1 MNNEK
6 DNVYDLVED
15 FYAHDEGWN
24 TLLRQEYAEGFLRME
39 AWKGKKNSDLY
50 RSWDNLT
57 MLCLYL
63 GSAETFLGDM
73 NADDF
78 IDCIAWCGRNIS
90 EFTPDYKNTQDFLE
104 TCDGLFK
111 YLKGKN
117 AISNDTVPATA
128 AEILL
133 QEGKMNIILPDG
145 SFDEANAERAWNATP
160 DIPAKIFL
168 NIGERLQ
175 ELLEVLHRFFER
187 EYFRL
192 DLDRAAFLY
201 YGILMGYED
210 EKKDSI
216 EETSECFWDYFLF
229 DYHLLRSDKRPLE
242 FFYERTCLPESDD
255 YDEEFAKRNRDVLEE
270 LCKARLA
277 IFKIDSYTDDGAF
290 YCTDWLSGEKY
301 TLSLPLE
308 ESEDFYE
315 SIVRHRNVKGAY
327 INDQDVTY
335 DPLPERIEHDNF
347 SELMH
352 DFIAPIGNANNLS
365 FQEFVAVIKLASL
378 GWNIAQIGKDALQTE
393 LAQLE
398 LDALDIVEFF
408 RQRKNKYFKENKTLI
423 QSAEA
428 HDGNEGFELR
438 LVVGNMEDLTIEQTA
453 D

>member
-1 MNNEK
+1 ME
-6 DNVYDLVED
+6 
-15 FYAHDEGWN
+15 
-24 TLLRQEYAEGFLRME
+24 RQ
-39 AWKGKKNSDLY
+39 KNSDLY

-229 DYHLLRSDKRPLE
+229 DYHCCVVIKDLWNSFMNGLACLRVTITTK
-242 FFYERTCLPESDD
+242 
-255 YDEEFAKRNRDVLEE
+255 
-270 LCKARLA
+270 
-277 IFKIDSYTDDGAF
+277 
-290 YCTDWLSGEKY
+290 
-301 TLSLPLE
+301 SLP
-308 ESEDFYE
+308 
-315 SIVRHRNVKGAY
+315 NVT
-327 INDQDVTY
+327 VM
-335 DPLPERIEHDNF
+335 F
-347 SELMH
+347 
-352 DFIAPIGNANNLS
+352 
-365 FQEFVAVIKLASL
+365 
-378 GWNIAQIGKDALQTE
+378 
-393 LAQLE
+393 
-398 LDALDIVEFF
+398 
-408 RQRKNKYFKENKTLI
+408 
-423 QSAEA
+423 
-428 HDGNEGFELR
+428 
-438 LVVGNMEDLTIEQTA
+438 
-453 D
+453 